1 MALLSRT
8 TQWIT
13 KHLEPDSNVAQLC
26 LDVRWCKQV
35 FTLASAFL
43 EINQEAWLAGDALRE
58 SIPRPH
64 RRPQPTI
71 AGQHLGTGRFEGT
84 IAASWPRQQRGRR
97 RRERRTAG
105 QTMPCARLQNSW
117 RGAGQAPATASPR
130 LYANLLR
137 LDQTISAAVV
147 DRIAQLAPHA
157 ATRVGRWG
165 SPLRQGACTVSGL
178 CDGMYSTIAAG
189 SSADDTSR
197 SPLST
202 AHVSCRRR
210 PAPLCDLVVWSAE
223 RPPW

>member
-64 RRPQPTI
+64 RRPQ
-71 AGQHLGTGRFEGT
+71 
-84 IAASWPRQQRGRR
+84 
-97 RRERRTAG
+97 
-105 QTMPCARLQNSW
+105 
-117 RGAGQAPATASPR
+117 GAGQAPATASPR

-202 AHVSCRRR
+202 AHVICRRR